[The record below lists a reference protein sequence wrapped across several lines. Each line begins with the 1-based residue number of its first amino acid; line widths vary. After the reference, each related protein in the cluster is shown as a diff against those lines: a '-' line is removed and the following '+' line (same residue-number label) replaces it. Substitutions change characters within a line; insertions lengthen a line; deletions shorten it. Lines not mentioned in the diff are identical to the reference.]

1 MTSNGER
8 KVITVENNAGGKGP
22 MTIEHLLGEKELDGK
37 CKMYAK
43 VTIPV
48 GSSLGY
54 HEHQKLISFFLVLVN
69 TVIMEKSIQ

>member
-37 CKMYAK
+37 CKCF
-43 VTIPV
+43 V
-48 GSSLGY
+48 
-54 HEHQKLISFFLVLVN
+54 EQ
-69 TVIMEKSIQ
+69 